1 MYMHHHETIVAIAAS
16 PEDVFAFVDDH
27 AKLSAHMNKRSWMMA
42 GGRMSVETDAQ
53 HGKAVGSKIR
63 MSGAML
69 GLTLAL
75 EEAVTER
82 SPPWR
87 KVWETIGA
95 PQLVVVGSYRMG
107 VQIKPNE
114 KGCELQV
121 FIDYMLPSSGVGR
134 WLGKA
139 FGRSYARWC
148 TEKMANDTRQHFS
161 KQERRLTAR

>member
-1 MYMHHHETIVAIAAS
+1 MYTHHHETTVEIPAS
-16 PEDVFAFVDDH
+16 AEDVFAFVDDH
-27 AKLSAHMNKRSWMMA
+27 AKLSVHMNKHSWMMA

-63 MSGAML
+63 MSGSML

-87 KVWETIGA
+87 KVWETIGV
-95 PQLVVVGSYRMG
+95 PQLLVVGPYRMG
-107 VQIKPNE
+107 VHIKPSE
-114 KGCELQV
+114 RGCELQV
-121 FIDYMLPSSGVGR
+121 FIDYMLPVSGIGR

-139 FGRSYARWC
+139 LGRSYARWC
-148 TEKMANDTRQHFS
+148 TEKMANDSRHHFAHE
-161 KQERRLTAR
+161 KGV

>member
-1 MYMHHHETIVAIAAS
+1 MYTHHHETIINVAAS

-42 GGRMSVETDAQ
+42 GSRMSVETDAQ

-63 MSGAML
+63 MSGSIL

-75 EEAVTER
+75 EESVIER

-87 KVWETIGA
+87 KVWETIGT
-95 PQLVVVGSYRMG
+95 PQLVVVGPYRMG
-107 VQIKPNE
+107 VQIKPNGE
-114 KGCELQV
+114 DSELQV
-121 FIDYMLPSSGVGR
+121 SIDYMLPTSGVGR

-148 TEKMANDTRQHFS
+148 TEKMANDTRQFFES
-161 KQERRLTAR
+161 RPGA

>member
-1 MYMHHHETIVAIAAS
+1 MYTHHHETVVAIAAS

-42 GGRMSVETDAQ
+42 GGRMCVETDAQ
-53 HGKAVGSKIR
+53 LGKAVGSKIR
-63 MSGAML
+63 MSGSML
-69 GLTLAL
+69 GVTLSL

-87 KVWETIGA
+87 KVWETVGAPHLVVIGA
-95 PQLVVVGSYRMG
+95 YQMG
-107 VQIKPNE
+107 VQITPSE
-114 KGCELQV
+114 RGCKLQV
-121 FIDYMLPSSGVGR
+121 FIDYNLPSSGVER

-148 TEKMANDTRQHFS
+148 TEKMANDTRRHFTS
-161 KQERRLTAR
+161 EKVA